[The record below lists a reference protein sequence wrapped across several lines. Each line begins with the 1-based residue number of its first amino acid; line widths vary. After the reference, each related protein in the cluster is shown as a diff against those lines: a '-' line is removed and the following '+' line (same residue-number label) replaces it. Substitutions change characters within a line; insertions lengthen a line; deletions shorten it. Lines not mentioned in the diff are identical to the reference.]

1 MIIKIIILA
10 ILILING
17 IFAATEIAFLSL
29 NKYEL
34 HKKIKEGNNKAVK
47 ILNLI
52 NDSSTFLSTIQISI
66 TLSGFLAS
74 AFAAESFASELAS
87 IITIQGLPE
96 STLTSILIVLI
107 TIVLSYFTLVFG
119 ELIPKKIGLIY
130 SEKIAYGMVNPIN
143 IVIKIFKPFIII
155 LRSSVNLIMSLLK
168 LEKKEEDAEDAIK
181 DSIVESKLDDFE
193 KDILFNIFD
202 FDDKTIDKAMTPLKD
217 VKVIDIND
225 SITDII
231 KEIKKYKYTR
241 FPVTK
246 DGKIIGVV
254 NIKDFIIKNTKNFN
268 VKKHVKELTR
278 IEHDMITDDAY
289 LLLSTNH
296 CMMAAVEKNGEIIGI
311 VTLEDIIEELIG
323 NIYDEYN

>member
-1 MIIKIIILA
+1 MIIKILLLAVLII
-10 ILILING
+10 ING
-17 IFAATEIAFLSL
+17 VFAATEIAFLSL

-34 HKKIKEGNNKAVK
+34 HKKIKKGNNKAVK

-74 AFAAESFASELAS
+74 AFAAENFASELAS
-87 IITIQGLPE
+87 VITIQGVSE
-96 STLTSILIVLI
+96 ATLTSILIVLI

-130 SEKIAYGMVNPIN
+130 SEKIAYGMIGPIN
-143 IVIKIFKPFIII
+143 IVIKLFKPFIIV
-155 LRSSVNLIMSLLK
+155 LKSSVNFIMNLLK
-168 LEKKEEDAEDAIK
+168 LEKKEENHEDIIK
-181 DSIVESKLDDFE
+181 DSIVESQLEDFE
-193 KDILFNIFD
+193 KDILFNVFD

-217 VKVIDIND
+217 VKVIDVND
-225 SITDII
+225 SITEILA
-231 KEIKKYKYTR
+231 EIKKYKYTR

-246 DGKIIGVV
+246 DGKIIGVI

-268 VKKHVKELTR
+268 VKKHVKELER
-278 IEHDMITDDAY
+278 ISYDTITDDAY
-289 LLLSTNH
+289 LLLTSKH
-296 CMMAAVEKNGEIIGI
+296 CMMAAVEKDNEIIGI
-311 VTLEDIIEELIG
+311 ITLEDIIEELIG

>member
-1 MIIKIIILA
+1 MLIKILFLA
-10 ILILING
+10 VLILING
-17 IFAATEIAFLSL
+17 VFAATEIAFLSL

-74 AFAAESFASELAS
+74 AFAAENFASEIAS
-87 IITIQGLPE
+87 MITINGMSE
-96 STLTSILIVLI
+96 STLISILIVLI
-107 TIVLSYFTLVFG
+107 TIILSYFTLVFG
-119 ELIPKKIGLIY
+119 ELIPKKVGLIY
-130 SEKIAYGMVNPIN
+130 SEKIAYGMVNTIN
-143 IVIKIFKPFIII
+143 VVIKAFKPFIIV
-155 LRSSVNLIMSLLK
+155 LKSSVNFIMNILK
-168 LEKKEEDAEDAIK
+168 LEKKEENEEDIIK
-181 DSIVESKLDDFE
+181 DTIIESKLEDFE
-193 KDILFNIFD
+193 KDILFNVFE

-217 VKVIDIND
+217 VKAIDVND
-225 SITDII
+225 SITEIL
-231 KEIKKYKYTR
+231 KQIKKYKYTR

-268 VKKHVKELTR
+268 VKKHVKELMK

-289 LLLSTNH
+289 LLLTSQH
-296 CMMAAVEKNGEIIGI
+296 CMMAAVEKDGEIIGI
-311 VTLEDIIEELIG
+311 ITLEDIIEELIG

>member
-1 MIIKIIILA
+1 MLIKILFLA
-10 ILILING
+10 VLILING
-17 IFAATEIAFLSL
+17 VFAATEIAFLSL

-74 AFAAESFASELAS
+74 AFAAENFASEIAS
-87 IITIQGLPE
+87 MITINGMSE
-96 STLTSILIVLI
+96 STLISILIVLI
-107 TIVLSYFTLVFG
+107 TIILSYFTLVFG
-119 ELIPKKIGLIY
+119 ELIPKKVGLIY
-130 SEKIAYGMVNPIN
+130 SEKIAYGMVNTIN
-143 IVIKIFKPFIII
+143 VVIKAFKPFIIV
-155 LRSSVNLIMSLLK
+155 LKSSVNFIMNILK
-168 LEKKEEDAEDAIK
+168 LEKKEENEEDVIK
-181 DSIVESKLDDFE
+181 DTIIESKLEDFE
-193 KDILFNIFD
+193 KDILFNVFE

-217 VKVIDIND
+217 VKAIDVND
-225 SITDII
+225 SITEIL
-231 KEIKKYKYTR
+231 KQIKKYKYTR

-268 VKKHVKELTR
+268 VKKNVKELMK

-289 LLLSTNH
+289 LLLTSQH
-296 CMMAAVEKNGEIIGI
+296 CMMAAVEKDGEIIGI
-311 VTLEDIIEELIG
+311 ITLEDIIEELIG

>member
-1 MIIKIIILA
+1 MLIKILFLA
-10 ILILING
+10 VLILING
-17 IFAATEIAFLSL
+17 VFAATEIAFLSL

-74 AFAAESFASELAS
+74 AFAAENFASEIAS
-87 IITIQGLPE
+87 MITINGMSE
-96 STLTSILIVLI
+96 STLISILIVLI
-107 TIVLSYFTLVFG
+107 TIILSYFTLVFG
-119 ELIPKKIGLIY
+119 ELIPKKVGLIY
-130 SEKIAYGMVNPIN
+130 SEKIAYGMVNTIN
-143 IVIKIFKPFIII
+143 VVIKAFKPFIIV
-155 LRSSVNLIMSLLK
+155 LKSSVNFIMNILK
-168 LEKKEEDAEDAIK
+168 LEKKEENEEDVIKDAI
-181 DSIVESKLDDFE
+181 IESKLEDFE
-193 KDILFNIFD
+193 KDILFNVFE

-217 VKVIDIND
+217 VKAIDVND
-225 SITDII
+225 SITEIL
-231 KEIKKYKYTR
+231 KQIKKYKYTR

-254 NIKDFIIKNTKNFN
+254 NIKDFIIKNTKTFN
-268 VKKHVKELTR
+268 VKKHVKELMK

-289 LLLSTNH
+289 LLLTSQH
-296 CMMAAVEKNGEIIGI
+296 CMMAAVEKDGEIIGI
-311 VTLEDIIEELIG
+311 ITLEDIIEELIG

>member
-1 MIIKIIILA
+1 MLIKIIFLA
-10 ILILING
+10 VLILING
-17 IFAATEIAFLSL
+17 VFAATEIAFLSL

-74 AFAAESFASELAS
+74 AFAAENFASEIAS
-87 IITIQGLPE
+87 MITINGMSE
-96 STLTSILIVLI
+96 STLISILIVLI
-107 TIVLSYFTLVFG
+107 TIILSYFTLVFG
-119 ELIPKKIGLIY
+119 ELIPKKVGLIY
-130 SEKIAYGMVNPIN
+130 SEKIAYGMVNTIN
-143 IVIKIFKPFIII
+143 VVIKAFKPFIIV
-155 LRSSVNLIMSLLK
+155 LKSSVNFIMNVLK
-168 LEKKEEDAEDAIK
+168 LEKKEENEEDVIK
-181 DSIVESKLDDFE
+181 DTIIESKLEDFE
-193 KDILFNIFD
+193 KDILFNVFE

-217 VKVIDIND
+217 VKAIDVND
-225 SITDII
+225 SITEIL
-231 KEIKKYKYTR
+231 KQIKKYKYTR

-254 NIKDFIIKNTKNFN
+254 NIKDFIIKNTKNFI
-268 VKKHVKELTR
+268 VKKHVKELMK

-289 LLLSTNH
+289 LLLTSQH
-296 CMMAAVEKNGEIIGI
+296 CMMAAVEKDGEIIGI
-311 VTLEDIIEELIG
+311 ITLEDIIEELIG

>member
-1 MIIKIIILA
+1 MIIKIILLV

-17 IFAATEIAFLSL
+17 IFAATEMAFLSL

-34 HKKIKEGNNKAVK
+34 HKKIKEGNTKAVK

-87 IITIQGLPE
+87 MITIQGISE
-96 STLTSILIVLI
+96 ATLTSILIVLI

-119 ELIPKKIGLIY
+119 ELIPKKVGLIY
-130 SEKIAYGMVNPIN
+130 SEKIAYGMVGTIN
-143 IVIKIFKPFIII
+143 IVIKIFKPFIIV
-155 LRSSVNLIMSLLK
+155 LRSSVNLVMNLLK
-168 LEKKEEDAEDAIK
+168 LEGKEENHEDVIK
-181 DSIVESKLDDFE
+181 DSIVESQLEDFE
-193 KDILFNIFD
+193 KNILFNVFE
-202 FDDKTIDKAMTPLKD
+202 FDDKTVDKAMTPLRN
-217 VKVIDIND
+217 VKAIDIND
-225 SITDII
+225 SITEILD
-231 KEIKKYKYTR
+231 EIKKYKYTR

-268 VKKHVKELTR
+268 VKKHVKELKKISYDT
-278 IEHDMITDDAY
+278 ITDDAY
-289 LLLSTNH
+289 LLLTSEH
-296 CMMAAVEKNGEIIGI
+296 CMMAAVEKDGEIIGI

>member
-1 MIIKIIILA
+1 MILKIILLV

-34 HKKIKEGNNKAVK
+34 HKKIKEGNSKAVK

-74 AFAAESFASELAS
+74 AFAAENFASELAS
-87 IITIQGLPE
+87 IISIQGISE

-107 TIVLSYFTLVFG
+107 TFVLSYFTLVFG
-119 ELIPKKIGLIY
+119 ELIPKKVGLIY
-130 SEKIAYGMVNPIN
+130 SEKIAYNMVNSIN
-143 IVIKIFKPFIII
+143 VVIKLFKPFIII
-155 LRSSVNLIMSLLK
+155 LRSSVNFIMNLLK
-168 LEKKEEDAEDAIK
+168 LEKKEENHEDIIK
-181 DSIVESKLDDFE
+181 DSIVESKLEDFE
-193 KDILFNIFD
+193 KTILFNVFD

-217 VKVIDIND
+217 VKVIDVND
-225 SITDII
+225 SITEIL

-246 DGKIIGVV
+246 DNKIIGVV
-254 NIKDFIIKNTKNFN
+254 NIKDFIIKNTKHFN
-268 VKKHVKELTR
+268 VKKHVKELMR
-278 IEHDMITDDAY
+278 INHDMITDDAY
-289 LLLSTNH
+289 LLLTSKH
-296 CMMAAVEKNGEIIGI
+296 CMMAAVEKDGDIIGI
-311 VTLEDIIEELIG
+311 ITLEDIIEELIG

>member
-1 MIIKIIILA
+1 MIIKVLLLA
-10 ILILING
+10 ILIIING

-87 IITIQGLPE
+87 MITIQGISE
-96 STLTSILIVLI
+96 ATLTSILIVLI
-107 TIVLSYFTLVFG
+107 TMVLSYFTLVFG
-119 ELIPKKIGLIY
+119 ELIPKKVGLIY
-130 SEKIAYGMVNPIN
+130 SEKIAYAMVGPIN
-143 IVIKIFKPFIII
+143 IVIKLFKPFIII
-155 LRSSVNLIMSLLK
+155 LKSSVNFIMNLLK
-168 LEKKEEDAEDAIK
+168 LEKKEENHEDLIK
-181 DSIVESKLDDFE
+181 DSIVESKLEDFE
-193 KDILFNIFD
+193 KNILFNVFD
-202 FDDKTIDKAMTPLKD
+202 FDDKTVDKAMTPLKD
-217 VKVIDIND
+217 VKSIDVND
-225 SITDII
+225 SINEILA
-231 KEIKKYKYTR
+231 EIKKYKYTR

-246 DGKIIGVV
+246 EGKIIGVV

-268 VKKHVKELTR
+268 VKKHVKELER
-278 IEHDMITDDAY
+278 ISYDTITDDAY
-289 LLLSTNH
+289 LLLTSKH
-296 CMMAAVEKNGEIIGI
+296 CMMAAVEKDNEIIGI

>member
-1 MIIKIIILA
+1 MLIKILLLA
-10 ILILING
+10 VLILING
-17 IFAATEIAFLSL
+17 VFAATEIAFLSL

-34 HKKIKEGNNKAVK
+34 HKKIREGNNKAVK

-74 AFAAESFASELAS
+74 AFAAENFASEIAS
-87 IITIQGLPE
+87 MITINGMSE
-96 STLTSILIVLI
+96 STLISILIVLI
-107 TIVLSYFTLVFG
+107 TIILSYFTLVFG
-119 ELIPKKIGLIY
+119 ELIPKKVGLIY
-130 SEKIAYGMVNPIN
+130 SEKIAYGMVNTIN
-143 IVIKIFKPFIII
+143 VVIKAFKPFIIV
-155 LRSSVNLIMSLLK
+155 LKSSVNFIMNILK
-168 LEKKEEDAEDAIK
+168 LEKKEENEEDVIK
-181 DSIVESKLDDFE
+181 DTIIESKLEDFE
-193 KDILFNIFD
+193 KDILFNVFE

-217 VKVIDIND
+217 VKAIDVND
-225 SITDII
+225 SITEIL
-231 KEIKKYKYTR
+231 KQIKKYKYTR

-268 VKKHVKELTR
+268 VKKNVKELMK

-289 LLLSTNH
+289 LLLTSQH
-296 CMMAAVEKNGEIIGI
+296 CMMAAVEKDGEIIGI
-311 VTLEDIIEELIG
+311 ITLEDIIEELIG

>member
-1 MIIKIIILA
+1 MLIKIIFLA
-10 ILILING
+10 VLILING
-17 IFAATEIAFLSL
+17 VFAATEIAFLSL

-74 AFAAESFASELAS
+74 AFAAENFASEIAS
-87 IITIQGLPE
+87 MITINGMSE
-96 STLTSILIVLI
+96 STLISILIVLI
-107 TIVLSYFTLVFG
+107 TIILSYFTLVFG
-119 ELIPKKIGLIY
+119 ELIPKKVGLIY
-130 SEKIAYGMVNPIN
+130 SEKIAYGMVNTIN
-143 IVIKIFKPFIII
+143 VVIKAFKPFIIV
-155 LRSSVNLIMSLLK
+155 LKSSVNFIMNILK
-168 LEKKEEDAEDAIK
+168 LEKKEENEEDVIK
-181 DSIVESKLDDFE
+181 DTIIESKLEDFE
-193 KDILFNIFD
+193 KDILFNVFE

-217 VKVIDIND
+217 VKAIDVND
-225 SITDII
+225 SITEIL
-231 KEIKKYKYTR
+231 KQIKKYKYTR

-268 VKKHVKELTR
+268 VKKYVKELMK

-289 LLLSTNH
+289 LLLTSQH
-296 CMMAAVEKNGEIIGI
+296 CMMAAVEKDGEIIGI
-311 VTLEDIIEELIG
+311 ITLEDIIEELIG

>member
-1 MIIKIIILA
+1 MLIKIIFLA
-10 ILILING
+10 VLILING
-17 IFAATEIAFLSL
+17 VFAATEIAFLSL

-74 AFAAESFASELAS
+74 AFAAENFASEIAS
-87 IITIQGLPE
+87 MITINGMSG
-96 STLTSILIVLI
+96 STLISILIVLI
-107 TIVLSYFTLVFG
+107 TIILSYFTLVFG
-119 ELIPKKIGLIY
+119 ELIPKKVGLIY
-130 SEKIAYGMVNPIN
+130 SEKIAYGMVNTIN
-143 IVIKIFKPFIII
+143 VVIKAFKPFIIV
-155 LRSSVNLIMSLLK
+155 LKSSVNFIMNILK
-168 LEKKEEDAEDAIK
+168 LEKKEENEEDVIK
-181 DSIVESKLDDFE
+181 DTIIESKLEDFE
-193 KDILFNIFD
+193 KDILFNVFE

-217 VKVIDIND
+217 VKAIDVND
-225 SITDII
+225 SITEIL
-231 KEIKKYKYTR
+231 KQIKKYKYTR

-268 VKKHVKELTR
+268 VKKHVKELMK

-289 LLLSTNH
+289 LLLTSQH
-296 CMMAAVEKNGEIIGI
+296 CMMAAVEKDGEIIGI
-311 VTLEDIIEELIG
+311 ITLEDIIEELIG

>member
-1 MIIKIIILA
+1 MFIKIILLV

-34 HKKIKEGNNKAVK
+34 HKKIKEGNKKSVK

-74 AFAAESFASELAS
+74 AFAAESFASELAD
-87 IITIQGLPE
+87 IIKISFL
-96 STLTSILIVLI
+96 SYDSLTTILIILI
-107 TIVLSYFTLVFG
+107 TIILSYFTLVFG
-119 ELIPKKIGLIY
+119 ELVPKKVGLMY
-130 SEKIAYGMVNPIN
+130 SEKIAYGMVNTIN
-143 IVIKIFKPFIII
+143 IVIKLFKPFIII
-155 LRSSVNLIMSLLK
+155 LRSSVNGIMNLLK
-168 LEKKEEDAEDAIK
+168 LEKKEENHEDIIK
-181 DSIVESKLDDFE
+181 DTIVESKLEDFE
-193 KDILFNIFD
+193 KNILFNVFD

-217 VKVIDIND
+217 VKVIDVND
-225 SITDII
+225 PITEIL

-268 VKKHVKELTR
+268 VKKYVTDLIR
-278 IEHDMITDDAY
+278 IEHDTITDDAY
-289 LLLSTNH
+289 LLLTSKH
-296 CMMAAVEKNGEIIGI
+296 CMMAAVEKDNEIIGI
-311 VTLEDIIEELIG
+311 ITLEDIIEELIG